1 MAQEYLLLREMKL
14 QVDSPS
20 GSTRTMPGCP
30 RSVPGTQETCDA
42 LLRAPFFRGL
52 RSQTLQAQVQ
62 EHHVV
67 EGPKFDHVE
76 YTIRVRHNQKTWKV
90 NRRFSQFVRLK
101 TELRRLGIAMPRLP
115 PRISL
120 GILEPTS
127 DMFCQQR
134 QKRLNFIMQELLK
147 DGIATEALCI
157 FLDFLPKLQ
166 SSLSSLP
173 EDEESF

>member
-1 MAQEYLLLREMKL
+1 MAICDGTLL

-20 GSTRTMPGCP
+20 GPPRATSGCPQSMPG
-30 RSVPGTQETCDA
+30 SLETCDA
-42 LLRAPFFRGL
+42 LLRRGL
-52 RSQTLQAQVQ
+52 RSQTLQAEVQ

-67 EGPKFDHVE
+67 VGPKFDHVE
-76 YTIRVRHNQKTWKV
+76 YTIRVTHNQKAWKV

-120 GILEPTS
+120 GILEPTA
-127 DMFCQQR
+127 DVFCKQR

-147 DGIATEALCI
+147 GGIAPEALCI
-157 FLDFLPKLQ
+157 FLDFSPRLQ
-166 SSLSSLP
+166 ASLSSLP
-173 EDEESF
+173 EHEESF